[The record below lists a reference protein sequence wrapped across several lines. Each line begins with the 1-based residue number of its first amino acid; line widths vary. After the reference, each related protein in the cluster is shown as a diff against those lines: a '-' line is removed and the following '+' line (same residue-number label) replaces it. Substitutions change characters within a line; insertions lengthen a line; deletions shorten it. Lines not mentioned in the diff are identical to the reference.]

1 MKKLSLIFAFAIM
14 FMANAFAQQAL
25 FSGKTLVSPEINAD
39 KTVTFRLYA
48 PKAVTVQL
56 TGDFLPK
63 TTVQTPF
70 GVQESDGVADLKE
83 ENGVWTYTTPQPLAP
98 ELYSYK
104 FKVNGM
110 DMLDPSNVYRTR
122 DITTFVNIFI
132 ITNEKGDCG
141 DLYSVNNVPHGNVN
155 RVWYDSPTLGTKRRM
170 TIYTPPTYEEGGKYP
185 VLYLLHG
192 AGGDEEAWPALG
204 RQAQILDNLI
214 AEGKAKPM
222 IVVMTNGNANCDAAP
237 GEWHKGFY
245 TPSFMGHNEG
255 TQPKATTEEA
265 YKDVMKYVE
274 NHYRVLKGQNNT
286 AICGLSM
293 GGYHTYAISK
303 LNPGKFGYIGLF
315 SAAIQMGQSNHG
327 NDINSAIKAD
337 DKTAAQLK
345 ALFAAKP
352 KLYWIAIG
360 KTDFLYDQNKTYRQ
374 YLTEN
379 NYPFEYFET
388 GEGHIWKNWRI
399 YLSKFATMVFK

>member
-1 MKKLSLIFAFAIM
+1 MKRISLIMLFAVLSI
-14 FMANAFAQQAL
+14 ANTFAQQAL
-25 FSGKTLVSPEINAD
+25 FDNKPLVSPEINAD

-48 PKAVTVQL
+48 PKAVTVQV

-63 TTVQTPF
+63 GKVQTPF
-70 GVQESDGVADLKE
+70 GVQESDGVADMKE
-83 ENGVWTYTTPQPLAP
+83 ENGVWTYTTPNALAP

-110 DMLDPSNVYRTR
+110 ELLDPSNVYRTR
-122 DITTFVNIFI
+122 DITSFVNIFI

-170 TIYTPPTYEEGGKYP
+170 TIYTPPTYEAGGKYP

-214 AEGKAKPM
+214 ASGKAKPM

-255 TQPKATTEEA
+255 AQPKATTEEA

-327 NDINSAIKAD
+327 NDINSALKAD

-374 YLTEN
+374 YLTDN

>member
-1 MKKLSLIFAFAIM
+1 MKKTFLLFALLVTTATG
-14 FMANAFAQQAL
+14 FAQQAL
-25 FSGKTLVSPEINAD
+25 FSGQHAKSPEINAD
-39 KTVTFRLYA
+39 GTVTFRLVA
-48 PKAVTVQL
+48 PKAVTVQV

-63 TTVQTPF
+63 AKIKTQF
-70 GVQESDGVADLKE
+70 GEVETEGVADLKE
-83 ENGVWTYTTPQPLAP
+83 EKGVWTYTTEQPLEP
-98 ELYSYK
+98 ELYNYK
-104 FKVNGM
+104 FRVNGM
-110 DMLDPSNVYRTR
+110 DFLDPANVYRTR
-122 DITTFVNIFI
+122 DITTFVNIFV
-132 ITNEKGDCG
+132 ITREKGDRG
-141 DLYSVNNVPHGNVN
+141 YLYGVNDVPHGNVN

-204 RQAQILDNLI
+204 RQAQIIDNLI

-237 GEWHKGFY
+237 GEWHAGMY
-245 TPSFMGHNEG
+245 MPSFMGHQAG

-265 YKDVMKYVE
+265 YKDVMNYVE
-274 NHYRVLKGQNNT
+274 KHYRVLKGQKNT

-303 LNPGKFGYIGLF
+303 LYPGRFDYIGLF
-315 SAAIQMGQSNHG
+315 SAAIQMGQSNRG
-327 NDINSAIKAD
+327 NDIQGMLDAD
-337 DKTAAQLK
+337 EKTSAQLK
-345 ALFAAKP
+345 TLFATHP

-360 KTDFLYDQNKTYRQ
+360 NTDFLFSQNVGYRK
-374 YLTEN
+374 YLDSH
-379 NYPFEYFET
+379 NYPYEYFET

-399 YLSKFATMVFK
+399 YLTEFAQRLFK

>member
-1 MKKLSLIFAFAIM
+1 MKRLSLIFAFAIM
-14 FMANAFAQQAL
+14 FVANALAQQAL
-25 FSGKTLVSPEINAD
+25 FAGKPLVSPEINAD
-39 KTVTFRLYA
+39 KTVTFRFYA

-56 TGDFLPK
+56 TGDFIPK
-63 TTVQTPF
+63 TKVQTPF
-70 GVQESDGVADLKE
+70 GVQEADGAADMKE

-132 ITNEKGDCG
+132 ISNEKGDCG

-255 TQPKATTEEA
+255 PQPKASTEEA

-337 DKTAAQLK
+337 AKTAAQLK
-345 ALFAAKP
+345 ALFAAHP

-379 NYPFEYFET
+379 NYPFQYFESD
-388 GEGHIWKNWRI
+388 EGHIWKNWRI

>member
-1 MKKLSLIFAFAIM
+1 MKKLSLIIAIAILSI
-14 FMANAFAQQAL
+14 ANVFAQQAL
-25 FSGKTLVSPEINAD
+25 FAGKTLVSPEINAD

-70 GVQESDGVADLKE
+70 GVQEADGVADLKE

-110 DMLDPSNVYRTR
+110 DMLDPSNVYRNR
-122 DITTFVNIFI
+122 DITSFVNIFI

-255 TQPKATTEEA
+255 AQPKATTEEA

-274 NHYRVLKGQNNT
+274 SHYRVLKGQNNT

-337 DKTAAQLK
+337 AKTAAQLK

>member
-70 GVQESDGVADLKE
+70 GVQESDGVADMKE
-83 ENGVWTYTTPQPLAP
+83 EDGVWTYTTPQPLAP

-132 ITNEKGDCG
+132 ISNEKGDCG

-255 TQPKATTEEA
+255 AQPKATTEEA

>member
-14 FMANAFAQQAL
+14 LMADAFAQQAL

-70 GVQESDGVADLKE
+70 GVQESDGIADLKE

-214 AEGKAKPM
+214 ASGKAKPM

-255 TQPKATTEEA
+255 AQPKATTEEA

>member
-1 MKKLSLIFAFAIM
+1 MKRISLIMLFAVLSI
-14 FMANAFAQQAL
+14 ANTFAQQAL
-25 FSGKTLVSPEINAD
+25 FGNKPLVSPEINAD

-48 PKAVTVQL
+48 PKAVTVQV

-70 GVQESDGVADLKE
+70 GVQEADGVADMKE
-83 ENGVWTYTTPQPLAP
+83 ENGVWTYTTPNALAP

-110 DMLDPSNVYRTR
+110 ELLDPSNVYRTR
-122 DITTFVNIFI
+122 DITSFVNIFI

-170 TIYTPPTYEEGGKYP
+170 TIYTPPTYEAGGKYP

-214 AEGKAKPM
+214 ASGKAKPM

-255 TQPKATTEEA
+255 AQPKATTEEA

-327 NDINSAIKAD
+327 NDINSALKAD

>member
-14 FMANAFAQQAL
+14 FMADAFAQQAL

-70 GVQESDGVADLKE
+70 GVQESDGVADMKE

-374 YLTEN
+374 YLTDN

>member
-70 GVQESDGVADLKE
+70 GVQEADGVADMKE

-255 TQPKATTEEA
+255 AQPKATTEEA